1 MGGLSTSQTP
11 LRRAMLLYVLWNRHI
26 ERYAD
31 LRFRGETTSPR
42 DVCTWARFRDELC
55 RSNGEF
61 SAANSTIVEPEVA
74 EEVEEAQVVIGEEEG
89 SGEEEKEEG
98 EVLVGDGERDAEAEV
113 YLAWEEERRQAAQ
126 KKKASRG
133 LRTHRPHP
141 TRSPSSS
148 RAHNTKR
155 RRGPN
160 KTLDPTISPTPAP
173 ALVITWAAI
182 LHEDSSLGEELMKMC
197 IEYGYPLD
205 PEQLPQSEQ
214 SKLFTA

>member
-1 MGGLSTSQTP
+1 MHQVRHPLRVINTLVNRCRRWDKYWFFISTVYGMGGLSTSQTP

-148 RAHNTKR
+148 RAHNTKGAEALTR
-155 RRGPN
+155 RL
-160 KTLDPTISPTPAP
+160 TLRFP
-173 ALVITWAAI
+173 LR
-182 LHEDSSLGEELMKMC
+182 LLQHSL
-197 IEYGYPLD
+197 
-205 PEQLPQSEQ
+205 
-214 SKLFTA
+214 